1 MNVSLNWNPCSRA
14 QWTELQLQFRPP
26 RDGPTVSTRLRDY
39 ASFEEIDV
47 VVLVA

>member
-14 QWTELQLQFRPP
+14 QWTEP